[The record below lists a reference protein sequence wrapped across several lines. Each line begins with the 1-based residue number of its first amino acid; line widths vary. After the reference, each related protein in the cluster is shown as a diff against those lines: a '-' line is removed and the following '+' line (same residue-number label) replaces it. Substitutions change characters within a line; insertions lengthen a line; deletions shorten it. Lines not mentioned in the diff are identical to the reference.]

1 MTMLNN
7 YFDNFNFYAAKK
19 FGFIFKDPTL
29 INCLENNLKK
39 NDFQLFVLKL
49 DDTNI
54 DISLFTQSNIAFLLD
69 LKDISNFNENQYT
82 SLFHIIYKLHFN
94 NCLYYTLIDDFT
106 KLNSLNEIS
115 NLSITEHL
123 KKILELFHLE
133 NSFHLI
139 TDYNIILQENTS
151 HLLPLPV
158 ITFVNFLDVNS
169 INYKF
174 NFSNNYILEITFN
187 NQTYYID
194 YVRYKNL
201 SNPRIIQLTSNNL
214 KTIQNSVV
222 DFNSFLENLNIEIE
236 NFNLDDLQ
244 NQAANSL
251 NGTIRVLAP
260 AGAGK
265 TKTLISRIINLL
277 KDGIKPSEIAVLAFN
292 KKAANEIIERL
303 NSYNIQSSNSLW
315 SQNICVKTF
324 HSFGYEVIR
333 DILNWPLDL
342 ENAHQNQRNLIK
354 STLRA
359 VYDIPANKIDTYVES
374 FVYEVN
380 KIKSQIKQLSPQNTI
395 QINGHTFDIHK
406 FYTKYE
412 ELVEAHKFY
421 NFDDMIFLA
430 LKLLYQHKDYREKLK
445 NKLTYYLVDEFQ
457 DLNDSQFNLIYLL
470 AKPNDNIFVVG
481 DDDQM
486 IYSWRGAQ
494 LEYILHFEKYYPLN
508 KTIILK
514 YNYRCAKEIVIS
526 ANRLIKYNTNRIDKD
541 ITPAD
546 FADDGLIDVH
556 FSHSIWKQAIDV
568 TNIIQ
573 KIKDENNLTWSDFAL
588 LFRYHAYAFP
598 IAIYMDKN
606 NIPHTNVNYNALLKS
621 APVSDILSYLTLII
635 YPEFATYKDFE
646 RILFRPLKY
655 IKHSTIF
662 SIKDIDAFYNYKSD
676 YENDNKN
683 LNEFRNK
690 IKELQKSINKKTSKE
705 ILELLNETF
714 ELKKF
719 YSEQFK
725 VLEVDEAPDTI
736 IFDVL
741 LDISEDFADIKDFY
755 EFLNKPTIN
764 LENQS
769 STTQDGITFTTIHS
783 TKGNEYKN
791 VILFNFVKEKFK
803 SQDNKEEE
811 RRLAY
816 VAITRGK
823 HRTIISTNENNYS
836 IFLEEIF
843 KNPDYKGLNTL
854 QLEKKLLE
862 LKTKK
867 LFSPSEQ
874 IEKTIKN
881 IEKEISFR
889 KQLKI

>member
-7 YFDNFNFYAAKK
+7 YFDNFNFYSAKK
-19 FGFIFKDPTL
+19 FGFVFKDPAL
-29 INCLENNLKK
+29 IDILENNLK
-39 NDFQLFVLKL
+39 NHNFQLFKLKY

-54 DISLFTQSNIAFLLD
+54 DPSIFTQSDSAFLLN
-69 LKDISNFNENQYT
+69 LKDISKFNENQYT
-82 SLFHIIYKLHFN
+82 SLFHLIYKLHFN
-94 NCLYYTLIDDFT
+94 NCLYYTFIDDFS
-106 KLNSLNEIS
+106 KLNCLNEIS
-115 NLSITEHL
+115 NLSITQHL
-123 KKILELFHLE
+123 KKILGLYHLE
-133 NSFHLI
+133 NSFQLI
-139 TDYNIILQENTS
+139 KDYNILFEENTS
-151 HLLPLPV
+151 YLLPSPV
-158 ITFVNFLDVNS
+158 ITFINFLDVNS

-174 NFSNNYILEITFN
+174 NFTNDYILEITLN

-194 YVRYKNL
+194 YVRYKKFI
-201 SNPRIIQLTSNNL
+201 NPSIIQFISSNL
-214 KTIQNSVV
+214 KTIQNSLV
-222 DFNSFLENLNIEIE
+222 DLTSFLENFNIEVE
-236 NFNLDDLQ
+236 NFNLDVFQ
-244 NQAANSL
+244 SQAANSL
-251 NGTIRVLAP
+251 NGPIRVLAP

-265 TKTLISRIINLL
+265 TKTLISRILNLL
-277 KDGIKPSEIAVLAFN
+277 KNGIKPSEIVVLAFN

-315 SQNICVKTF
+315 SKNICVKTF

-359 VYDIPANKIDTYVES
+359 VSDIPANKIDTYVEN

-380 KIKSQIKQLSPQNTI
+380 KIKSQIKQISPNNTVSI
-395 QINGHTFDIHK
+395 SGHTFDLHK

-430 LKLLYQHKDYREKLK
+430 LKLLFKHNDYREKLK

-457 DLNDSQFNLIYLL
+457 DLNDSQFNLLYLL

-508 KTIILK
+508 TTIILK

-526 ANRLIKYNTNRIDKD
+526 ANRLIKCNKNRIDKD
-541 ITPAD
+541 ITPAE
-546 FADDGLIDVH
+546 FAEVGLIDVH
-556 FSHSIWKQAIDV
+556 FSQSIWKQAIDV

-573 KIKDENNLTWSDFAL
+573 KIKKENNLSWSDFAI

-621 APVSDILSYLTLII
+621 APVSDILSYLTVII
-635 YPEFATYKDFE
+635 YPEFANYKDFE

-662 SIKDIDAFYNYKSD
+662 SIKDINTFYNYKSD

-690 IKELQKSINKKTSKE
+690 IKGLQKLVNKKNSKE
-705 ILELLNETF
+705 ILKLLNETF

-741 LDISEDFADIKDFY
+741 VDISEDFPDIKDFY
-755 EFLNKPTIN
+755 EFLNKPNIEF
-764 LENQS
+764 ENQS
-769 STTQDGITFTTIHS
+769 TSTQNSIIFTTIHS

-791 VILFNFVKEKFK
+791 VILFNFVKEKY
-803 SQDNKEEE
+803 STVDNKEEE

-823 HRTIISTNENNYS
+823 QRTIISTNENNFS
-836 IFLEEIF
+836 VFLEEIF

-867 LFSPSEQ
+867 LFGLSDNLEN
-874 IEKTIKN
+874 TIKN
-881 IEKEISFR
+881 IEKEILFR